1 MSDLFRWDW
10 VVDNSEDVWL
20 ALGEHV
26 WLTFLAVA
34 IGLAISVPI
43 GVFVARHR
51 RFYGPVTAVTGFLYT
66 IPSLALFAF
75 LTPLTGL
82 STTSAEIGLVGYTL
96 LILIR
101 NVVAGLDGV
110 SPDAKEA
117 ARGMGYTE
125 RQLLWKVEM
134 PLALPTIVAGLRI
147 ATVTT
152 VGLVT
157 VTALIGKGG
166 VGYFIL
172 LGLSRTF
179 STAIILGAALA
190 VILAVG
196 FDLILLRAE
205 RLLAPWSRRRATRA
219 PA

>member
-10 VVDNSEDVWL
+10 VVDNREDVWL
-20 ALGEHV
+20 ALMEHV
-26 WLTFLAVA
+26 SLTLLAVG
-34 IGLAISVPI
+34 IGLAISVPVGI
-43 GVFVARHR
+43 FVFRHR

-82 STTSAEIGLVGYTL
+82 STTSAEIGLVSYTL

-110 SPDAKEA
+110 SADAKEA
-117 ARGMGYTE
+117 ARGMGYTD
-125 RQLLWKVEM
+125 RQLLCRVEM
-134 PLALPTIVAGLRI
+134 PLAFPTIVAGLRI

-152 VGLVT
+152 IGLVT

-172 LGLSRTF
+172 FGLSRTF
-179 STAIILGAALA
+179 STAIILGAGLA

-196 FDLILLRAE
+196 FDVLLLRAE
-205 RLLAPWSRRRATRA
+205 RLLAPWSRAQSRAA
-219 PA
+219 A